1 MAILHLIMYLSVEG
15 HLSYCHLWAIVIDE
29 NSDVHTSLKSD
40 VSSSM
45 SLDSQHP
52 LAC

>member
-1 MAILHLIMYLSVEG
+1 MGILHLTMYPSVEG
-15 HLSYCHLWAIVIDE
+15 HLSYCHLLAIVIDE
-29 NSDVHTSLKSD
+29 NSDVHKSLKSD

-45 SLDSQHP
+45 SLDSQCP